1 MKKLIGTLMALA
13 LAAGVSFGAA
23 ATAAVDTPKKAGI
36 MAQFGVYTNT
46 RIWAGT
52 MVALNSSGYAVP
64 AADTSGYIVI
74 GRAAKTV
81 DNRTGQ
87 TGAGDSGAL
96 TIDVER
102 GVFGW
107 TGRGISSDTAVGSI
121 CYVSDDNSVTNGA
134 GDHAIIAGVVVDYS
148 DGKVWV
154 DTYNIGRTVGSFTTL
169 TATGAT
175 ALGAT
180 TVNGSGLTVTN
191 NLAVSKNAAITGTL
205 GVTSTSSL
213 GALTTTGTTTLGGT
227 TVSVTNNATVAG
239 TLGVTGTATL
249 PTITG
254 LGKVFKL
261 ITLTNLVHNGGAE
274 TGNVVFVSYTP

>member
-1 MKKLIGTLMALA
+1 MKRLFGLLAVLA
-13 LAAGVSFGAA
+13 LAAGVSYGAA

-36 MAQFGVYTNT
+36 IQNFGVATNT
-46 RIWAGT
+46 RIFAGT

-74 GRAAKTV
+74 GRASKTV

-87 TGAGDSGAL
+87 AGAGDNAAL

-107 TGRGISSDTAVGSI
+107 SSSGITDDSSVGAVA
-121 CYVSDDNSVTNGA
+121 YVVDDHTVAATSTTYT
-134 GDHAIIAGVVVDYS
+134 IIAGTVVDYS

-154 DTYNIGRTVGSFTTL
+154 DTFNLGRTVGSFTTI
-169 TATGAT
+169 TASGAGT
-175 ALGAT
+175 FGAT

-191 NLAVSKNAAITGTL
+191 NLTVNKNVTVTGTL
-205 GVTSTSSL
+205 GVTSTTSL
-213 GALTTTGTTTLGGT
+213 GALTTTGTTTLGGG

-239 TLGVTGTATL
+239 TLQVTGTSTL

-261 ITLTNLVHNGGAE
+261 ITVTNLVYEGGAT